1 MAKSAISK
9 AREYPTL
16 VARDISCWQV
26 SEKDS
31 ESSQTGTRS
40 DCALYFDND
49 RTREV
54 IDMDP
59 AKFMKKSKMSNEGK
73 DVRKEWVGRRAWG
86 DMVALIE
93 AKIDHSHSAFEF
105 KKPGSRFTR
114 EKTEG
119 GREALGQL
127 AEYIAHIFAHQHRT
141 HVYAMYVYRDQ
152 ARICFFDRSG
162 GVVSTPFRYGKPD
175 DHAFQRFFYRLARM
189 SREQLGYDPTAT
201 LADESVVKELRA
213 FAGTI
218 DSDYHRLLAYKALC
232 WDPTAKS
239 SSSVEWPVHEITLNG
254 KTLFVGKPAFSNLSL
269 FGRCTRGYA
278 AIERETDENG
288 KTIYSLRFLKDSW
301 RSVHGKIHAEHEV
314 YERLRSRGVL
324 NNIPTCLGG
333 EDVRGA
339 DGMWQQTR
347 VGARLPSESLPRGHY
362 RILLQ
367 EVCRPLSD
375 FTNFEELAML
385 IGDAL
390 SGTCFVKH
398 ALYSFVSDA
407 ILSAS

>member
-141 HVYAMYVYRDQ
+141 HVYAMYVYRDK

-201 LADESVVKELRA
+201 LADESVIEELRA
-213 FAGTI
+213 FVGTI
-218 DSDYHRLLAYKALC
+218 DSGYHRKLAHEALC
-232 WDPTAKS
+232 WNLATKS
-239 SSSVEWPVHEITLNG
+239 LSSVEWPVHKITLNG
-254 KTLFVGKPAFSNLSL
+254 KTLFVGKPTFSSPSL
-269 FGRCTRGYA
+269 FGRCTRGFV
-278 AIERETDENG
+278 AIEREIGEDGRMT
-288 KTIYSLRFLKDSW
+288 YSLRFLKDSW
-301 RSVHGKIHAEHEV
+301 RNVHGKAHAEHEA
-314 YERLRSRGVL
+314 YARLQSRGVTDY
-324 NNIPTCLGG
+324 IPTCIGG
-333 EDVRGA
+333 EDVVGV
-339 DGMWQQTR
+339 DGTWQQTR
-347 VGARLPSESLPRGHY
+347 VGARLPSEPTPRGHY
-362 RILLQ
+362 RILLK

-375 FTNFEELAML
+375 FADFRELAML
-385 IGDAL
+385 IGNAI
-390 SGTCFVKH
+390 SGAHFVIC
-398 ALYSFVSDA
+398 APFSFL
-407 ILSAS
+407 I